1 MKIDV
6 KPVDIEEVIVIHSKD
21 MHTLEDHNYWVGRGC
36 ACPYC
41 TQGSEPVPKDLLL
54 RELDKR

>member
-21 MHTLEDHNYWVGRGC
+21 MHTLEDHNYWIDKSR